1 MSTSGAIVATLFPSA
16 PTIATVTWPVWRSLI
31 PTAAWLVGQSQTGE
45 NSREIPVTE
54 IGLFSSFRCS
64 VIAKA
69 AEVATSRPRSVT
81 VVTTR
86 RKARRFYGP
95 LVKNC

>member
-1 MSTSGAIVATLFPSA
+1 M
-16 PTIATVTWPVWRSLI
+16 IA
-31 PTAAWLVGQSQTGE
+31 
-45 NSREIPVTE
+45 N
-54 IGLFSSFRCS
+54 
-64 VIAKA
+64 A

-95 LVKNC
+95 LVNEVEEVSVGSEAISGCSLIITRTV